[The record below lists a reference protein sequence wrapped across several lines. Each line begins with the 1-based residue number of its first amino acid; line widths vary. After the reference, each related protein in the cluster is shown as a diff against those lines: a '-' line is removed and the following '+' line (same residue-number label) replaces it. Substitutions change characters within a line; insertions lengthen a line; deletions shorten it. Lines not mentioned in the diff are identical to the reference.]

1 MAESEEVYLE
11 CFIGLFPMVILS
23 GHSFNLVQ
31 PFCRSAENKLQVFF
45 FSGHLATSSTCSGSH
60 SKRPELLSILAARVS
75 RWDVGKIKSPRPT

>member
-11 CFIGLFPMVILS
+11 CFIGLLPMVILS

-45 FSGHLATSSTCSGSH
+45 VVV
-60 SKRPELLSILAARVS
+60 I
-75 RWDVGKIKSPRPT
+75 

>member
-31 PFCRSAENKLQVFF
+31 PFYRSAKNKLLVCFF
-45 FSGHLATSSTCSGSH
+45 
-60 SKRPELLSILAARVS
+60 IV
-75 RWDVGKIKSPRPT
+75 VI